1 MTTEPPEDY
10 GAFLKQQIIDA
21 YYPDG
26 MTPEEAAEFEAY
38 GRLRAAMDAEDEA
51 FRQAVRYRLRQAA
64 VEAPDALRS
73 MGIDVPDG
81 LTFTVEE
88 A

>member
-10 GAFLKQQIIDA
+10 GEFLMQKIMNA

-26 MTPEEAAEFEAY
+26 MTSEEAEEFEAY

-51 FRQAVRYRLRQAA
+51 FRQVVRYRLRQAA
-64 VEAPDALRS
+64 AAAPDVLRS
-73 MGIDVPDG
+73 MGIDVPEG
-81 LTFTVEE
+81 LTFIVEK